1 MKLVL
6 LAGPPSTGK
15 TTIVKRIIEAFQKD
29 QKLAYAKI
37 DVVKAN
43 EADDIHDNYGIPIK
57 TIYTGELCPDHAQV
71 MVMREIIDWAEKLGS
86 DIILLESAGLCLR
99 CSPFVTEGAGIV
111 VLNMLSGIHSVD
123 KMQQLICFADIAVIT
138 MIDLVSQAERE
149 IFIRKLKE
157 SHKNMTI
164 IETNAKQGIAM
175 ERLYDLIEQSKDI
188 SFDDIQLK
196 GNPPLGT
203 CTVCIGN
210 KQVGWQ
216 NHYGVV
222 RKIDSNIG
230 DYMYRGD

>member
-15 TTIVKRIIEAFQKD
+15 TTILKRIIEHFNSKK
-29 QKLAYAKI
+29 KLAYTKI

-43 EADDIHDNYGIPIK
+43 EADDIYTCYNIPTK
-57 TIYTGELCPDHAQV
+57 TIYTGELCPDHAEV
-71 MVMREIIDWAEKLGS
+71 MVMREVIDWAEKLDS
-86 DIILLESAGLCLR
+86 DILCLESAGLCLR
-99 CSPFVTEGAGIV
+99 CSPFTSEGIGIV
-111 VLNMLSGIHSVD
+111 ALNMLSGIHSVD

-149 IFIRKLKE
+149 IYVRKLKE
-157 SHKNMTI
+157 NHNSLMI
-164 IETNAKQGIAM
+164 FETNAKHGTALD
-175 ERLYDLIEQSKDI
+175 RLYEIIEQSEDI
-188 SFDDIQLK
+188 CLDNIQLK

-210 KQVGWQ
+210 KQIGWQ
-216 NHYGVV
+216 SHYGVV
-222 RKIDSNIG
+222 RTIDTNIA